1 VFGSI
6 VDVCT
11 APGTGVE
18 AGCTVSSE
26 MTIERG
32 DEGFAMTVLGYRNG
46 RSDSTVERNGNIVS
60 AA

>member
-1 VFGSI
+1 
-6 VDVCT
+6 
-11 APGTGVE
+11 
-18 AGCTVSSE
+18 